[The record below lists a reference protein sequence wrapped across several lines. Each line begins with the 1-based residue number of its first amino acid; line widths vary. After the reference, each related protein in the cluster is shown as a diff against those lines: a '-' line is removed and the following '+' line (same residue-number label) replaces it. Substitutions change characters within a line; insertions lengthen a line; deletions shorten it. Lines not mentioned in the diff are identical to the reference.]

1 MAHMDKFMVFH
12 SSGVDSSTLTSADDG
27 VSVDLGCF
35 RVSQVTAIMAEE
47 DFVYIYFK
55 DATRFEQGLTSTTE
69 QDSDDTTAFVHGFET
84 MEQCYVRLGVGEG
97 KEFDV
102 VKDLTNAMTATGQGG
117 YQSLV
122 FDAVNDAWPI
132 DNLESIQIRRHLT
145 SHTLASD

>member
-1 MAHMDKFMVFH
+1 MHMDKFMVFH
-12 SSGVDSSTLTSADDG
+12 ASGVDSSSVNSHDAGTD
-27 VSVDLGCF
+27 VDLGCF
-35 RVSQVTAIMAEE
+35 RVSQVTAVMAEE

-55 DATRFEQGLTSTTE
+55 DATRFEQGIASTTE

-102 VKDLTNAMTATGQGG
+102 VKDLTNVLTATGQGG
-117 YQSLV
+117 YASLV
-122 FDAVNDAWPI
+122 FDAVNDKWPI

-145 SHTLASD
+145 LHTIASD

>member
-1 MAHMDKFMVFH
+1 MHMDKFMVFH
-12 SSGVDSSTLTSADDG
+12 SSGVDSSSVNSHDSGTN
-27 VSVDLGCF
+27 VDLGCF
-35 RVSQVTAIMAEE
+35 RVSAVTSVMAEE

-55 DATRFEQGLTSTTE
+55 DATRFEQGIASTTE

-84 MEQCYVRLGVGEG
+84 MEQCYVRLGVAEG

-122 FDAVNDAWPI
+122 FDAVNSKWPI
-132 DNLESIQIRRHLT
+132 SNLTSIQIRRQLT
-145 SHTLASD
+145 LHTIASD